1 MKKFISSFS
10 AIASVLSKIAGTILI
25 LLAFVVFVHVILRSV
40 FNSGVPGVY
49 EMVQYGMLV
58 VVSLTL
64 AENELTGGSIVVS
77 FIIDKFKPRVTN
89 IFSIAAYCL
98 TICGMSVVLYYQIR
112 MIFQKYRQGAHS
124 PVLYI
129 PHWILVI
136 FICIGLLFFVIA
148 FFIRAY
154 NMIAGHKDI
163 VNVKLTLEEK
173 AAATQVTS
181 EF

>member
-1 MKKFISSFS
+1 M
-10 AIASVLSKIAGTILI
+10 ASVLSKIAGALLI
-25 LLAFVVFVHVILRSV
+25 LLAFVVFIHVVMRGV
-40 FNSGVPGVY
+40 FSSGVSGVY

-64 AENELTGGSIVVS
+64 AENEITGGSIIVS

-89 IFSIAAYCL
+89 VFGIAAYCL
-98 TICGMSVVLYYQIR
+98 TICGMIVVLYFQLR
-112 MIFQKYRQGAHS
+112 MIMQKYSQGTVS
-124 PVLYI
+124 PVLAL

-136 FICIGLLFFVIA
+136 FICIGLFFFIIA
-148 FFIRAY
+148 FIIRVY
-154 NMIAGHKDI
+154 NMISGHKDI